1 MSYYEGVFI
10 DSNTEVQNLLTQ
22 IYKQPCGTTK
32 QVHISDLLLCP
43 CSFRLTSIGKC
54 LLSGSTMNV
63 WKRN

>member
-1 MSYYEGVFI
+1 MSYYKGVLI

-22 IYKQPCGTTK
+22 IYKQPCGTTE
-32 QVHISDLLLCP
+32 QVHISGLLLCP

-54 LLSGSTMNV
+54 LLSGSIMNV